1 MNAPYIP
8 SGGLSGKLAR
18 LSARIRARRPITAE
32 IDRPMVSVTFDDF
45 PRSAAETAAPEL
57 ERRGWRATWY
67 AACGFEGTENHLGA
81 LFTGEDIKRLTAAG
95 HEIGCHTYAHG
106 DAARMEPA
114 ALLADCARNR
124 TQLAGMG
131 VSGPLH
137 SFAFPYGEAS
147 APAKTA
153 LSGEYRALRGVWPG
167 INRRGDDLNLLKAV
181 GLDGGEAG
189 LDAALSRIA
198 ELGEQPGWLIF
209 YGHDVRRTPS
219 EWGCTPD
226 HFKTVCEAIEA
237 SGADMLTVGAAL
249 DRLEAA

>member
-1 MNAPYIP
+1 MTAPYIP
-8 SGGLSGKLAR
+8 PGGLQGKLAR
-18 LSARIRARRPITAE
+18 LSARARARRPIAAQ

-45 PRSAAETAAPEL
+45 PRSAAEHAAPAL
-57 ERRGWRATWY
+57 ERRGLRATWY
-67 AACGFEGTENHLGA
+67 AACGFEGTQNHLGA
-81 LFTGEDIKRLTAAG
+81 LFTGEDLQRLTAAG
-95 HEIGCHTYAHG
+95 HEIGCHTHAHG
-106 DAARMEPA
+106 DAARMDPA
-114 ALLADCARNR
+114 ALLADCAKNR
-124 TQLAGMG
+124 ARLAELG

-153 LSGEYRALRGVWPG
+153 LSGEYRALRGVRAG
-167 INRRGDDLNLLKAV
+167 INRQGDDLNLLKAV

-189 LDAALSRIA
+189 LEAALARIA
-198 ELGEQPGWLIF
+198 ELGERPGWLIF
-209 YGHDVRRTPS
+209 YGHDVRDAPS

-237 SGADMLTVGAAL
+237 SGAEVLTMGAAL